1 MSPKSAGHF
10 KTAGSPARPKLD
22 WRLSHLI
29 DLQSKNASALRQ
41 LKARE
46 DGKLRAIEGEVRAL
60 RQRISITSDA
70 TELTQLRLRM
80 RGLYRALFA
89 PLTSGLHY
97 PGDTAAAMRWPVP
110 FKEPFLTAF
119 IVTKADPS
127 ELKAMGVLPRR
138 RSRDVYTAWV
148 PFSAIGPLETS
159 GKVSFVELARPLFPM
174 LNDVIPST
182 GIATLQHAGGHKG
195 KDVIVAV
202 IDNCLDFRHEDFRVL
217 ETTFVA
223 GGASGPIGGAPLAG
237 FRTPVPMPQPLTA
250 PQPPTLVT
258 TSKSRVLFLWDQ
270 RVGAPRPES
279 GVVGAVAQGQNPR
292 VAYGVE
298 YDDVAMTRDLNGGT
312 TVPHVVFD
320 EHGTLV
326 TGCAAGNGRALDI
339 YKAANPAD
347 ANAAAIQSLNGA
359 APEADIIFVAHA
371 PVDGTSLMADST
383 AIQDAFA
390 YAFDQADAL
399 GKACVANLSDSD
411 NQGAH
416 DGTAAGEQFLNG
428 LLDASKGRAIVL
440 AAGNANGTAEHA
452 SGMLSSAATTS
463 LQLNYHAGPSDP
475 VTNPIGAPMNSDV
488 IEIWYPAPHKVSIKV
503 RAPNDLAAPATLQ
516 TIDGPLP
523 DQADVIDT
531 VAFAGQA
538 PQFPATS
545 VSVTIHSHTNDPR
558 NQANLISITIAVA
571 SGGYIPIGTWTI
583 ELTSDT
589 AANAE
594 FHAWL
599 DRNNRGY
606 AGWRPA
612 ALQPPPGMRAAGAV
626 EGECTIAVPAT
637 AESPIVVG
645 WHQKTTPPRMDSGFE
660 SSGRG
665 TTRDGRQKPDL
676 VAPGRGVLCPYP
688 TALAGA
694 PQPVPGYARASGSS
708 VSAPI
713 VAGACGLI
721 FECLGKQTTA
731 RVLKDLLANF
741 AGKDAQ
747 DDSGAPLPP
756 GDPAVGNGY
765 LRMVNSNGTSI
776 CAGGP

>member
-46 DGKLRAIEGEVRAL
+46 DGKLRAIEVEVQAL
-60 RQRISITSDA
+60 RERISNTSDV

-119 IVTKADPS
+119 IVTKAEPP
-127 ELKAMGVLPRR
+127 ELKAMGVIPRR

-148 PFSAIGPLETS
+148 PFSAIGNLETS
-159 GKVSFVELARPLFPM
+159 SKVSFVELARPLFPM

-182 GIATLQHAGGHKG
+182 GIATLQNVSGHKG

-223 GGASGPIGGAPLAG
+223 GSPSAPIIGDPVAG
-237 FRTPVPMPQPLTA
+237 FRTPPLAVPEPA
-250 PQPPTLVT
+250 AAARPPTLVT

-270 RVGAPRPES
+270 RVRATAQAP
-279 GVVGAVAQGQNPR
+279 QNPR
-292 VAYGVE
+292 IAYGVE

-312 TVPHVVFD
+312 PVPHVVFD

-339 YKAANPAD
+339 YKAANPGD
-347 ANAAAIQSLNGA
+347 AHAATINALTGA

-399 GKACVANLSDSD
+399 GKACVVNLSDSD

-416 DGTAAGEQFLNG
+416 DGTAAGELFLNG
-428 LLDASKGRAIVL
+428 LLVSSEGRAIVL

-452 SGMLSSAATTS
+452 SGVLSSAATMS
-463 LQLNYHAGPSDP
+463 LQLDYHGGPSDP
-475 VTNPIGAPMNSDV
+475 IVNPIGGPMNSDV
-488 IEIWYPAPHKVSIKV
+488 IEIWYPGTHKVLIKLK
-503 RAPNDLAAPATLQ
+503 APNNIAPTPTLQ

-531 VAFAGQA
+531 VAFSGQA

-558 NQANLISITIAVA
+558 NHANLISITIAVPA
-571 SGGYIPIGTWTI
+571 GGYIPIGTWTI

-589 AANAE
+589 DAIRE

-612 ALQPPPGMRAAGAV
+612 AVPPPPGMIAAGLD
-626 EGECTIAVPAT
+626 EGHCTIGVPAT
-637 AESPIVVG
+637 AESPIAVG
-645 WHQKTTPPRMDSGFE
+645 WHEKTKPPVVDGNTFFE
-660 SSGRG
+660 SGGRG
-665 TTRDGRQKPDL
+665 KTRDGRQKPDL
-676 VAPGRGVLCPYP
+676 VAPGRNVLCPYP

-694 PQPVPGYARASGSS
+694 TQSPPGYATASGSS

-713 VAGACGLI
+713 VAGACALI
-721 FECLGKQTTA
+721 FECLGRQTTVDA
-731 RVLKDLLANF
+731 LKGLLAKF
-741 AGKDAQ
+741 AGKDAV
-747 DDSGAPLPP
+747 DESKINPALPE
-756 GDPAVGNGY
+756 AVGNGY
-765 LRMVNSNGTSI
+765 LQMVHADGTSI
-776 CAGGP
+776 CDGAP